1 MTRSSHARLVLL
13 VLSVLCAGLAS
24 PAAAQSLRRPNIVLI
39 VADDMGYAEMGTQGN
54 TDVPTPH
61 IDSLAKQGVR
71 FTGGYVSAPLCAPT
85 RAGLMTGRYQQRFGF
100 ETNPGPEDYADEKFG
115 LPRSEPTIAERLKSG
130 GYATGMFGKW
140 HLGYKPELQPTAR
153 GFDEFFGFLSGANN
167 YLPGGRRGGS
177 RNPVLRG
184 TQPVAEKEYL
194 TDAFGRE
201 AVTFIDK
208 HRDRPFFLYL
218 PFNAVHAPL
227 EAIDKYLRRF
237 DAIKDPTRRTFAAML
252 SAMDDNIGRVLDALR
267 KHGLEDQ
274 TLVFFIS
281 DNGGPTSQ
289 TTSSNLPLRGSKGQL
304 LEGGIRLPFII
315 QWKGRLPAGK
325 VDDRPVIQLDVLP
338 TAMAAAGL
346 AISPDWKLDGVN
358 LLPFLNGEKA
368 GPPHDTLYWRIQNQH
383 AIRRGDWKLVQTRAD
398 LKPQLYNLAVD
409 IRESADLADKEP
421 AKLKELGDAWA
432 AWNAQLSDPLWR
444 RQDAQTQGRGG
455 RAGQQPARGAAGS
468 LEARFKQFDKN
479 GDGKLTPD
487 EVPRQLFAQMDKNKD
502 GVVTME
508 EAKAFWASR
517 RGGRPR
523 EITPGVVS
531 AAPAG
536 TMTRSSRPS

>member
-1 MTRSSHARLVLL
+1 MTRSSHVRLAVL

-24 PAAAQSLRRPNIVLI
+24 PAAAQAPRPPNIVLI

-54 TDVPTPH
+54 TDVPTPN

-71 FTGGYVSAPLCAPT
+71 FTSGYVSAPLCAPT

-115 LPRSEPTIAERLKSG
+115 LPRSEPTIAERLKSF
-130 GYATGMFGKW
+130 GYVTGMFGKW
-140 HLGYKPELQPTAR
+140 HIGYKPELQPTAR

-167 YLPGGRRGGS
+167 YIAKGGARGS

-184 TQPVAEKEYL
+184 TQPVTEKEYL

-201 AVTFIDK
+201 AVSFIDMHHDK
-208 HRDRPFFLYL
+208 PFFLYL

-267 KHGLEDQ
+267 KHGLEEQ

-281 DNGGPTSQ
+281 DNGGPTPQ
-289 TTSSNLPLRGSKGQL
+289 TTSSNLPLRGYKGQL
-304 LEGGIRLPFII
+304 LEGGIREPFII
-315 QWKGRLPAGK
+315 QWKGHLPAGK

-338 TAMAAAGL
+338 TAMAAAGM

-368 GPPHDTLYWRIQNQH
+368 GPPHDTLYWRFQNQH

-398 LKPQLYNLAVD
+398 LKPQLYNLAAD
-409 IRESADLADKEP
+409 IGESTDLADKEP
-421 AKLKELGDAWA
+421 ARLKELGDAWA
-432 AWNAQLSDPLWR
+432 AWNTQLSDPQWR

-479 GDGKLTPD
+479 GDGKLTPE
-487 EVPRQLFAQMDKNKD
+487 EVPRQLFTQMDKNKD
-502 GVVTME
+502 GVVTFE
-508 EAKAFWASR
+508 EARAFYAGR
-517 RGGRPR
+517 RR
-523 EITPGVVS
+523 E
-531 AAPAG
+531 
-536 TMTRSSRPS
+536 R